1 MLHQQV
7 QINLVHPLHGIL
19 PSSNKK
25 EQITKISNTVD
36 ELQPRTLYR
45 TERAQTQVCNCEFH
59 DRKSETGKSTCG
71 DQNQHSSGRWGY

>member
-7 QINLVHPLHGIL
+7 QINLVHPLHRIL

-45 TERAQTQVCNCEFH
+45 TERAQTQGCNCEFH
-59 DRKSETGKSTCG
+59 DTKSETGKSTCG
-71 DQNQHSSGRWGY
+71 DQNQHSGGRWGY